1 MSAAAPLAFCAR
13 IWCPSRRSK
22 RRRAGGGGLPSF
34 AAPGCSWASRTAAT
48 HRLVRATKKQEEG
61 RRGRL
66 RPVWG
71 PEGED

>member
-13 IWCPSRRSK
+13 IWCPSRTVL
-22 RRRAGGGGLPSF
+22 RRAGLQLGVAHGRDARP
-34 AAPGCSWASRTAAT
+34 PVRERD
-48 HRLVRATKKQEEG
+48 RLVRATKKQEEG